1 MEKINTPPMTTEM
14 AFDAMEQLLPH
25 LAEVIN
31 DVEVKRLTDF
41 AKTEEGK
48 NSPASDLMAAMLP
61 LFITKHREAMMHIVA
76 VFKGVSV
83 DEARAMPFKD
93 TLDVL
98 RDNFMGDM
106 LLFFM
111 LCLRMACVR

>member
-1 MEKINTPPMTTEM
+1 MENINTTPMTTEM

-31 DVEVKRLTDF
+31 DVEVKQLADF
-41 AKTEEGK
+41 ARTEEGK
-48 NSPASDLMAAMLP
+48 SSPASDLMADMLP
-61 LFITKHREAMMHIVA
+61 LFITKHRDAMMHIVA
-76 VFKGVSV
+76 VFKGVTV
-83 DEARAMPFKD
+83 EEARAMPFKE
-93 TLDVL
+93 TLEAL
-98 RDNFMGDM
+98 RSNFMGDM